1 MLRKK
6 LKMYRVPL
14 QQLKLNYT
22 VSTTNKKVYTEE
34 EDRFL
39 LVMLDKYG
47 LDREG
52 VYDLIRDEIR
62 ESPLFRF
69 DWFFLSRTP
78 QEISRRCTTLI
89 TTVAKEMEGGT
100 GKENKRAVVEDE
112 ESEEIEE
119 PTKKKSR
126 ASTGGAK
133 VSSHSCIITKRDWR
147 LTTSQNKVVNGV
159 KATPNGSSRAASV
172 DTNGSAGGSAKKG
185 RSRKR

>member
-1 MLRKK
+1 
-6 LKMYRVPL
+6 MYRVPL

-133 VSSHSCIITKRDWR
+133 VSSHSCVITKRDWR